1 MTGQLLRIGSG
12 MNIKIKT
19 RIRYKGQEYSDAN
32 QLPPE
37 VRAAYQDSM
46 KSGSAT
52 KKIVFNGEEFANQS
66 EMPAD
71 VRKLYDGVLSV
82 IENNGEVTLPA
93 TRPSEPLITK
103 RQMRM
108 ILVVVAA
115 VLVAAAALAIA
126 K

>member
-1 MTGQLLRIGSG
+1 

-19 RIRYKGQEYSDAN
+19 KIRYKGQEYSDPS

>member
-1 MTGQLLRIGSG
+1 
-12 MNIKIKT
+12 MNVKIKT
-19 RIRYKGQEYSDAN
+19 KIRYKGQEYSDPN
-32 QLPPE
+32 QLPPD

-52 KKIVFNGEEFANQS
+52 KKIVFNGQEFANQS

-71 VRKLYDGVLSV
+71 VRKLYDDVLSV

-108 ILVVVAA
+108 ILVVVGA
-115 VLVAAAALAIA
+115 
-126 K
+126 